1 MMSTDHRTHREN
13 MGTGSVV
20 LPVWPVVRLEFQAF
34 RTASKLCEVVL
45 SSDVPVP
52 SDCGPNLCEHCRVLS
67 WPRPKIVQSLYDPTS
82 LSKFG
87 PFSVGKFRL
96 LSMRR
101 PRLEGDR
108 LSWVL
113 PVPQSARLTNALSRN
128 ELEASLTRIQDTV
141 WLDCCHLNT
150 LPRFLSVHHKNH
162 WLEGGVAGP
171 DQLFMHLCMV
181 ILFQLVSNSINQ
193 RCWWDDTQFCWSQG
207 RDNILDQTLS
217 PHVFEPRASCTIWP
231 PQSRKGTRQSCWSM
245 FVWCRADNSHMF
257 GLPHTEAVNWPD
269 VLLRSVLAQVFRHA
283 LRRLTTGLSL
293 WQHTGSVRSHFWR
306 F

>member
-1 MMSTDHRTHREN
+1 

-101 PRLEGDR
+101 PRLESDR

-231 PQSRKGTRQSCWSM
+231 R
-245 FVWCRADNSHMF
+245 RAGKAQGKVV
-257 GLPHTEAVNWPD
+257 GLCLSDAELTIHICLDFHT
-269 VLLRSVLAQVFRHA
+269 
-283 LRRLTTGLSL
+283 LRRSIDQMCFSDQSWPKCSDMHWEDSQQGCRC
-293 WQHTGSVRSHFWR
+293 GSTLAAFAATSEDFSHSHPQP
-306 F
+306 